1 MESKEKLIAIVKSPS
16 KDAHLRGSEG
26 FSLNEIKQ
34 AGITVKLLKDLNIK
48 IDYFRKS
55 VYTENIEKLKKIEV
69 PKKKGKKRE
78 PFVKKEKK
86 KTPFNPKKEKPRVKP
101 RKIIEKAAKKA
112 PVKPAP
118 KKPKAIKKKE
128 VKPEKIEKEKIEEK
142 GIPLTELSGLGA
154 TTAKKFVELGVNN
167 VEELCKENPDE
178 LAALIKG
185 VSVSRLKKWI
195 EEGKEIIK

>member
-1 MESKEKLIAIVKSPS
+1 MQSKEKLIAVVKSPS
-16 KDAHLRGSEG
+16 KDAHLREGEG
-26 FSLNEIKQ
+26 FSLNEIKKS
-34 AGITVKLLKDLNIK
+34 GLTVKLLEDLKIK

-55 VYTENIEKLKKIEV
+55 VYTENSEKLKKIEV

-86 KTPFNPKKEKPRVKP
+86 KTPFKPKKERPRVKP
-101 RKIIEKAAKKA
+101 RKIIEKAPKKTL
-112 PVKPAP
+112 VKPAP
-118 KKPKAIKKKE
+118 KKPKAVKKKE
-128 VKPEKIEKEKIEEK
+128 VKPEKIEEK